1 MQGKQAYPA
10 CYMNRVLMGM
20 LAFLRDVIGNIVDN
34 NNSIKQ
40 YEKYQ
45 Y

>member
-20 LAFLRDVIGNIVDN
+20 LAFLRDVIGNIVDK
-34 NNSIKQ
+34 ITP
-40 YEKYQ
+40 
-45 Y
+45 